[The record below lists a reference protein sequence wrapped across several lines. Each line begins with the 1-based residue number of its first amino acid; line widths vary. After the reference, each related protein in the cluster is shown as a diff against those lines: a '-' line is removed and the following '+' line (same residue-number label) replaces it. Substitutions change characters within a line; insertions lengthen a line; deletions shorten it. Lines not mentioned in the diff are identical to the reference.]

1 MLVLLA
7 GRAAV
12 FIELGS
18 YAHAQKDAE
27 KVIGMDQENTQV
39 KLCQVFVTFKTLYM
53 YIGRRGCFSCYSLAY
68 SL

>member
-39 KLCQVFVTFKTLYM
+39 KLCLVFITFKH
-53 YIGRRGCFSCYSLAY
+53 FKLAGVAAFIATA
-68 SL
+68 